1 MAMCSVRRAWW
12 YRSGTAPEGA
22 VSMANGKDFYQVLGV
37 SSTATADDIKK
48 QYRRL
53 AKQHHPDA
61 NQNDPK
67 AAERFKE
74 ISEAHNVLGDPDK
87 RKEYDEMRRLG
98 AFGGMGGMGGFG
110 GARASSRPGA
120 SGAGRPGPQGAGSYA
135 DFDVGGIGGLGDL
148 FSSMFG
154 GAAGAARQ
162 RPRGPERG
170 QSIEQTVDVPFR
182 VAAVGGKVPVD
193 IEVNEECATCRGN
206 GAAPGAQ
213 LRPCGEC
220 SGRGVISFGQGGFA
234 VNRPCPV
241 CAGRGNVPS
250 ERCAACR
257 GTGSSRVSR
266 KVLIAVPSGA
276 ETGAKVR
283 LRGQGGKGA
292 SGGQA
297 GDLVITFTVTP
308 DHFFKRDGLDLIAT
322 VPINIAQAT
331 LGSRISVKTLDEK
344 KVALRIPPGTSA
356 GKRFKI
362 TGQGIEKDGKKGDLL
377 VEITI
382 AVPETLT
389 DAQEQAMRAFAE
401 TAGMK
406 F

>member
-1 MAMCSVRRAWW
+1 
-12 YRSGTAPEGA
+12 
-22 VSMANGKDFYQVLGV
+22 MANAKDFYQVLGV
-37 SSTATADDIKK
+37 SSTATADEIKK

-67 AAERFKE
+67 AAERFKD

-87 RKEYDEMRRLG
+87 RREYDDMRRLG
-98 AFGGMGGMGGFG
+98 AFGGMSGFG
-110 GARASSRPGA
+110 GTRPSSRPGA
-120 SGAGRPGPQGAGSYA
+120 SGARPGQPGAGTFN
-135 DFDVGGIGGLGDL
+135 DFDVGGIGELGDL

-154 GAAGAARQ
+154 GAAGAGRQ
-162 RPRGPERG
+162 RARGPERG
-170 QSIEQTVDVPFR
+170 QSIEQMVEVPFR

-193 IEVNEECATCRGN
+193 IEVNEECATCHGN

-213 LRPCGEC
+213 LRPCSEC
-220 SGRGVISFGQGGFA
+220 SGRGVISFGQGSFA

-241 CAGRGNVPS
+241 CAGRGSVPTA
-250 ERCAACR
+250 RCSTCR
-257 GTGSSRVSR
+257 GTGDTRVSR

-292 SGGQA
+292 AGGQA

-308 DHFFKRDGLDLIAT
+308 DRFYKREGLDVVAT

-331 LGSRISVKTLDEK
+331 LGSRINVKTLDEK
-344 KVALRIPPGTSA
+344 KVAIRIPAGTSA

-362 TGQGIEKDGKKGDLL
+362 SGQGIEKDGKKGDLL
-377 VEITI
+377 VEVTIT
-382 AVPETLT
+382 VPETLT
-389 DAQEQAMRAFAE
+389 EAQEKAMREFAE
-401 TAGMK
+401 AGGMK